1 MFSHAFG
8 DITEINNFAL
18 DRTSFYTF
26 NFTSE
31 FLFLPFSLCP
41 DSFRLAKVLEL
52 VLSLN
57 GLPDVGISSIPSTV
71 CWIRLTLSDR
81 SRELFELV
89 VQ

>member
-1 MFSHAFG
+1 M
-8 DITEINNFAL
+8 NNFAL

-26 NFTSE
+26 DLTSE
-31 FLFLPFSLCP
+31 FYFYRYLSLCP

-57 GLPDVGISSIPSTV
+57 GLLDVGVSSSPSTV

-81 SRELFELV
+81 SCEPFELV
-89 VQ
+89 LQ